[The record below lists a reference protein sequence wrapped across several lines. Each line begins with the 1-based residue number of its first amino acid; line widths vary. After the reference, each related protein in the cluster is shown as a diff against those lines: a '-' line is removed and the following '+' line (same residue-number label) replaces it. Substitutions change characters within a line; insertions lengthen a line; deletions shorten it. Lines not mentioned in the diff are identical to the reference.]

1 MSEIAE
7 KSVIAHSRKAARTYE
22 SICLHIQENFQITI
36 TRKSVANHFGL
47 ASNHVSRLFRRE
59 GADRFSDYLNLM
71 RMNRAKFM
79 FAQLRLGSKTGS
91 SQLRLQRCR
100 VFLPDLQEDE

>member
-47 ASNHVSRLFRRE
+47 ASNL
-59 GADRFSDYLNLM
+59 DM
-71 RMNRAKFM
+71 RTEISNASSCH
-79 FAQLRLGSKTGS
+79 FAI
-91 SQLRLQRCR
+91 
-100 VFLPDLQEDE
+100 